1 MNSIFNAI
9 SEFFYTVKN
18 TLFSVFGGIDFF
30 DIIDILILAVVIYKI
45 IEFFID
51 SRAKTLIKGILLIAV
66 MYIASN
72 LFGMIGINWILEKIV
87 NYGLV
92 MLAIIFQ
99 PELRRGLER
108 VGHSKLSLF
117 GRGSYSNEDD
127 IKEYVNSVCKAVGTM
142 SNDKVGALIVIE
154 NKTPLGEIVNT
165 GTVVDAS
172 ISKHLI
178 CNIFY
183 PKSPLHDGAMI
194 ISDYKIKAAG
204 CILPLTAN
212 QDLEQTLGTR
222 HRAAIGMSENS
233 DAVVIVVSEETGIIS
248 LVMNGKIERNFNALS
263 LQQRLCDILITSPEE
278 NTGLIKSLFNFI
290 SKNKE
295 DKDDE

>member
-1 MNSIFNAI
+1 MSSIFSAI
-9 SEFFYTVKN
+9 SEFIYTAKN
-18 TLFSVFGGIDFF
+18 TLFSIFGTINFF
-30 DIIDILILAVVIYKI
+30 DIIDILILAVVIYKL
-45 IEFFID
+45 IEFFVD
-51 SRAKTLIKGILLIAV
+51 SRAKTLIKGILLIGV
-66 MYIASN
+66 MYIASS
-72 LFGMIGINWILEKIV
+72 LFGMIGINWILEKVV

-117 GRGSYSNEDD
+117 GRNSYSNEDD
-127 IKEYVNSVCKAVGTM
+127 IKRYVNSICKAVGAM

-154 NKTPLGEIVNT
+154 NKTALGDIVNT
-165 GTVVDAS
+165 GTVVDAA

-204 CILPLTAN
+204 CILPLTSN

-233 DAVVIVVSEETGIIS
+233 DAIVIIVSEETGTIS
-248 LVMNGKIERNFNALS
+248 LAINGKIERNYNALS
-263 LQQRLCDILITSPEE
+263 LGQKLCDLLITSPEE
-278 NTGLIKSLFNFI
+278 NSGLIKSLFNLIFK
-290 SKNKE
+290 SKE

>member
-1 MNSIFNAI
+1 
-9 SEFFYTVKN
+9 
-18 TLFSVFGGIDFF
+18 
-30 DIIDILILAVVIYKI
+30 
-45 IEFFID
+45 
-51 SRAKTLIKGILLIAV
+51 
-66 MYIASN
+66 
-72 LFGMIGINWILEKIV
+72 
-87 NYGLV
+87 
-92 MLAIIFQ
+92 
-99 PELRRGLER
+99 
-108 VGHSKLSLF
+108 
-117 GRGSYSNEDD
+117 
-127 IKEYVNSVCKAVGTM
+127 M